1 MASVVSSGRAMSYT
15 FGPVRETIGGMAVSR
30 KLLTE
35 GEEVVLSVRTH
46 VKALFFPIF
55 VLVITCA
62 AAGFLIAMAPDGDSG
77 KWLTYVILAAAALVI
92 IVWVLAPFVRWLT
105 STYTVTNRRL
115 IFQTGILTRSGRV
128 IPLHRINDVSFEKNL
143 TDRIFGCGTLVIHDA
158 SEQSG
163 LKLPDIPNIETVH
176 RTITDLV
183 FGLHD
188 GTDDDGTPERRGPGR
203 TS

>member
-1 MASVVSSGRAMSYT
+1 
-15 FGPVRETIGGMAVSR
+15 MAVSR

-46 VKALFFPIF
+46 VKALFFPIT

-62 AAGFLIAMAPDGDSG
+62 AAGFLIAVAPDGDAG
-77 KWLTYVILAAAALVI
+77 KYLTYAILAAAALVI
-92 IVWVLAPFVRWLT
+92 IVWVLVPFVRWLT

-115 IFQTGILTRSGRV
+115 IFQTGIFTRSGRV
-128 IPLHRINDVSFEKNL
+128 IPLHRINDVSFEKHL
-143 TDRIFGCGTLVIHDA
+143 SDRIFGCGTLIIHDA

-163 LKLPDIPNIETVH
+163 LQLPDIPKIETIH

-183 FGLHD
+183 FELHG
-188 GTDDDGTPERRGPGR
+188 GTDDDGTPERRGPG
-203 TS
+203 

>member
-1 MASVVSSGRAMSYT
+1 MSYT
-15 FGPVRETIGGMAVSR
+15 FGPVHETIGGMAVSR

-46 VKALFFPIF
+46 VKALFWPIL

-62 AAGFLIAMAPDGDSG
+62 AAGFLIAVAPDGDSG
-77 KWLTYVILAAAALVI
+77 KYLTYVIIAAAVLVL
-92 IVWVLAPFVRWLT
+92 IVWVLAPFIRWLT

-128 IPLHRINDVSFEKNL
+128 IPLHRVNDVSFEKHL
-143 TDRIFGCGTLVIHDA
+143 SDRIFGCGTLVIHDA

-163 LKLPDIPNIETVH
+163 LKLPDIPRIEIVH

-183 FGLHD
+183 FGLHG
-188 GTDDDGTPERRGPGR
+188 GTDDDGTPERRGSG
-203 TS
+203 

>member
-1 MASVVSSGRAMSYT
+1 MSHTYASVH
-15 FGPVRETIGGMAVSR
+15 ETIRPMAVPR

-35 GEEVVLSVRTH
+35 GEEVVISVRTH
-46 VKALFFPIF
+46 VKALFFPIL
-55 VLVITCA
+55 VLLITCA
-62 AAGFLIAMAPDGDSG
+62 AAGFLIAVAPDGDSG
-77 KWLTYVILAAAALVI
+77 RYLTYVILAATALVF
-92 IVWVLAPFVRWLT
+92 IVWVLSPFVRWLT

-143 TDRIFGCGTLVIHDA
+143 NDRIFGCGTLIIHDA

-163 LKLPDIPNIETVH
+163 LKLPDIPKIETMH

-188 GTDDDGTPERRGPGR
+188 GTDDDGTPERRGP
-203 TS
+203 

>member
-1 MASVVSSGRAMSYT
+1 
-15 FGPVRETIGGMAVSR
+15 MAVSR

-46 VKALFFPIF
+46 VKALFLPILIL
-55 VLVITCA
+55 VLTCA
-62 AAGFLIAMAPDGDSG
+62 AAGFLIAVAPEGDSG
-77 KWLTYVILAAAALVI
+77 KYLTWVILAVAALVI
-92 IVWVLAPFVRWLT
+92 IVWVLAPFIRWLT

-143 TDRIFGCGTLVIHDA
+143 NDRVFGCGTLIIHDA

-163 LKLPDIPNIETVH
+163 LHLPDIPKIETVH

-183 FGLHD
+183 FELHN
-188 GTDDDGTPERRGPGR
+188 GTDDDGTPERRGPE
-203 TS
+203 

>member
-1 MASVVSSGRAMSYT
+1 
-15 FGPVRETIGGMAVSR
+15 MAVSR

-46 VKALFFPIF
+46 VKALFWP
-55 VLVITCA
+55 VLILLLTCF
-62 AAGFLIAMAPDGDSG
+62 AAGFLLVVAPDGDSG
-77 KWLTYVILAAAALVI
+77 KYLTYVILAAAVLVL
-92 IVWVLAPFVRWLT
+92 IVWVLSPFIRWLT

-115 IFQTGILTRSGRV
+115 IFQTGIFTRSGRV
-128 IPLHRINDVSFEKNL
+128 IPLHRINDVSFEKHL
-143 TDRIFGCGTLVIHDA
+143 SDRMFGCGTLIIHDA

-163 LKLPDIPNIETVH
+163 LHLPDIPKVETVH

-188 GTDDDGTPERRGPGR
+188 GADDDGTPERRGPV
-203 TS
+203 

>member
-1 MASVVSSGRAMSYT
+1 MSYT
-15 FGPVRETIGGMAVSR
+15 FDRDHETISPMAVSR

-46 VKALFFPIF
+46 VKALFFPIL
-55 VLVITCA
+55 VLVVTCA
-62 AAGFLIAMAPDGDSG
+62 AAGFLIAVAPDGDAG
-77 KWLTYVILAAAALVI
+77 RYLTYVILAAAALVF
-92 IVWVLAPFVRWLT
+92 IVWVLAPFIRWLT

-128 IPLHRINDVSFEKNL
+128 IPLHRVNDVSFEKNL
-143 TDRIFGCGTLVIHDA
+143 NDRIFGCGTLIIHDA

-163 LKLPDIPNIETVH
+163 LKLPDIPKVETVH

-183 FGLHD
+183 FGLH
-188 GTDDDGTPERRGPGR
+188 GGVDDDGTPERRAP
-203 TS
+203 